1 MKFDQPGSVSYRW
14 KVDEAGFVM
23 PVKVGT
29 PANWVTIEATT
40 EWKTM
45 KTSVAKDAFEVATD
59 LFYVNVAKN

>member
-1 MKFDQPGSVSYRW
+1 
-14 KVDEAGFVM
+14 M

-40 EWKTM
+40 EWKSM